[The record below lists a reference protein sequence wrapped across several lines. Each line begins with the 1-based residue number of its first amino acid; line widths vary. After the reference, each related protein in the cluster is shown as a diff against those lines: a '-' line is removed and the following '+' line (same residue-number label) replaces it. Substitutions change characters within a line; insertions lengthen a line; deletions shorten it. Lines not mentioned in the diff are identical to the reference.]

1 MIEPAPLEDLAPQ
14 NLDRANEDIA
24 ADDADAGFILLSDP
38 DITLAEIE
46 AVDAAMRS
54 PRLSSGTKVPAFEAA
69 FAAYLG
75 RKYAVAVPSGT
86 LGLLLALK
94 AYGIGPGDEVI
105 ASAYSF
111 RETAH
116 AISLAGARPVFADI
130 DYWAGTLVPEKA
142 QACITARTRAIVAC
156 NNNGHPAHWA
166 GLRALA
172 QQHDLLL
179 LEDSTE
185 AIGSKYKG
193 RLVGSFGDVSVF
205 DFSQPSPL
213 VCGEGGMVVTDDI
226 DVVVAL
232 RRHRSHRLEERASV
246 VVSGTPPYQAGMSD
260 IAAALGLAQLTRLDE
275 ILERRRLIQHL
286 YYKHVQ
292 SFEGIKD
299 PYVGPDVTE
308 VNWLLYLVHLGN
320 RFSRSSRDAIVDDL
334 HVEEVEAAGYCNPL
348 HLQRHYLDL
357 GYRRGSF
364 LVTEKLA
371 DRAVALPFHTHL
383 TENQIAFIVATMKDS
398 SINVGAGAAI
408 Y

>member
-1 MIEPAPLEDLAPQ
+1 MTEPAVMHDFENTAVP
-14 NLDRANEDIA
+14 A
-24 ADDADAGFILLSDP
+24 ADGTEEAGFIYLSDP

-46 AVDAAMRS
+46 AVDAVMRS
-54 PRLSSGTKVPAFEAA
+54 PRLSSGPYVTAFEEA

-105 ASAYSF
+105 ASPFSF

-116 AISLAGARPVFADI
+116 AISLCGARPVFSDI

-142 QACITARTRAIVAC
+142 ALRITDKTRAILAC
-156 NNNGHPAHWA
+156 NVNGHPAPWDA
-166 GLRALA
+166 LRALA
-172 QQHDLLL
+172 TQHGLLL

-185 AIGSKYKG
+185 AIGSKFQG
-193 RLVGSFGDVSVF
+193 ALVGTFGDVAVF
-205 DFSQPSPL
+205 DFSQPFAL
-213 VCGEGGMVVTDDI
+213 TCGEGGMVVTDDI

-232 RRHRSHRLEERASV
+232 RRHRSHKLEERSSV
-246 VVSGTPPYQAGMSD
+246 VVSGSPAHQAGMSD
-260 IAAALGLAQLTRLDE
+260 IAAALGLAQLKRLDE
-275 ILERRRLIQHL
+275 ILERRRLVEHL

-299 PYVGPDVTE
+299 PYVGPDVTD
-308 VNWLLYLVHLGN
+308 VNWFLYLVHLGT
-320 RFSRSSRDAIVDDL
+320 RFSRSSRDSIVEDL
-334 HVEEVEAAGYCNPL
+334 RVEEVEAAAYSHPL
-348 HLQRHYLDL
+348 HLQRHYFDL
-357 GYRRGSF
+357 GYRRGDY
-364 LVTEKLA
+364 LVTEKVA

-383 TENQIAFIVATMKDS
+383 SEDQIAFIVATMKDA